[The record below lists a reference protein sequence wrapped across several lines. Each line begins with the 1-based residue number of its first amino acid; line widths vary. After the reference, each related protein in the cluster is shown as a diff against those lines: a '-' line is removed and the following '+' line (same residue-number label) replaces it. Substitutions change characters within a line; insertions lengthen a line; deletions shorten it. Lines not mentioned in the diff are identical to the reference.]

1 MKKIFSVFLLILMLA
16 NVCSMTSCGF
26 MKQEEGSDGLI
37 FRLNEDG
44 ETCTLVG
51 TQNCM
56 DTDIVIPSSF
66 KGKKVTGID
75 NFAFSEFSKTKIK
88 NITIPDTVVYANS
101 LSFSYL
107 DHEGIY
113 RDIQI
118 DTITLERKLS
128 NDNVER
134 LKFLYLF
141 FTGNESIPES
151 TTVVLEDAILYYDE
165 LEEAWIVNRK

>member
-1 MKKIFSVFLLILMLA
+1 MKKIVSVFLLILMLA

-26 MKQEEGSDGLI
+26 LKQEEGSDGLI

-75 NFAFSEFSKTKIK
+75 RFAFSEFSKTKIK
-88 NITIPDTVVYANS
+88 NITIPDTVIDANS
-101 LSFSYL
+101 SSFGYI

-113 RDIQI
+113 RYVQI
-118 DTITLERKLS
+118 DTITLKRKLS

-134 LKFLYLF
+134 LKFF
-141 FTGNESIPES
+141 NIGNASVPKS